1 EVAVAGCTCQWYKG
15 ASPIVGATSLTYNA
29 TTSGNYKCRVTK
41 TASGC
46 YKNSNVIA
54 VSVPCRKGE
63 VMENGVNIYPNPATT
78 NITIEI
84 DNNETNSVILFDAL
98 GQIIGN
104 ISTNENRMMFDV
116 ENLPAGIYVVKIKN
130 GNSIITQNFVKQ

>member
-1 EVAVAGCTCQWYKG
+1 M
-15 ASPIVGATSLTYNA
+15 
-29 TTSGNYKCRVTK
+29 
-41 TASGC
+41 
-46 YKNSNVIA
+46 
-54 VSVPCRKGE
+54 PCREGE

-98 GQIIGN
+98 GQVIDI
-104 ISTNENRMMFDV
+104 ISTNKNNTIFDV
-116 ENLPAGIYVVKIKN
+116 ENLPAGIYIVKIKN